1 GALRLTCRSGLFS
14 FFTDECP
21 EPDTTQFGEYYMDQ
35 YVVGTWVR
43 YNCVEGYKRHGGR
56 SNIIIC
62 RKVSGVISV
71 YYFLVFSLSLCPPP
85 LGFCGVPV
93 PLKHA
98 TAKVMKYK
106 VGQKLTFKHLNG
118 SQARAP
124 IPGIIT
130 CENSCGIAAWSSL
143 NPQCTDDIGLVSGKQ
158 CLNAG
163 KRAVQDICCVF

>member
-1 GALRLTCRSGLFS
+1 MEEGFYVSREGKSAMTLGERKGAER
-14 FFTDECP
+14 
-21 EPDTTQFGEYYMDQ
+21 
-35 YVVGTWVR
+35 
-43 YNCVEGYKRHGGR
+43 
-56 SNIIIC
+56 
-62 RKVSGVISV
+62 
-71 YYFLVFSLSLCPPP
+71 
-85 LGFCGVPV
+85 FCGVPV

-158 CLNAG
+158 CLNAE
-163 KRAVQDICCVF
+163 Q